1 MGYHVT
7 RVSVGF
13 TGHLVLE
20 KSMKLRWA
28 GHVAIMEVGSKNAY
42 KILEPLGSLN
52 CIVWMHKSIVRSEV
66 EWTSCGTHSV
76 VALGIRYIK
85 HLVVLVRV

>member
-1 MGYHVT
+1 M
-7 RVSVGF
+7 GF

-20 KSMKLRWA
+20 NSMRLRWT

-42 KILEPLGSLN
+42 KILEPLGSLS
-52 CIVWMHKSIVRSEV
+52 CIVWMHKSVVRSEV
-66 EWTSCGTHSV
+66 EWIGCGTHSV
-76 VALGIRYIK
+76 VAFGISYVK

>member
-1 MGYHVT
+1 M
-7 RVSVGF
+7 GF

-20 KSMKLRWA
+20 KSIRLRWA
-28 GHVAIMEVGSKNAY
+28 GHVAIMEVGSKNAK
-42 KILEPLGSLN
+42 KILEPLGSLS
-52 CIVWMHKSIVRSEV
+52 CIVWMHKSVVRSGG

-76 VALGIRYIK
+76 VAVGISYVK

>member
-1 MGYHVT
+1 MGYHIT
-7 RVSVGF
+7 RASMGL
-13 TGHLVLE
+13 TGHLMLE
-20 KSMKLRWA
+20 KSMRLRWA
-28 GHVAIMEVGSKNAY
+28 GHVAIMEVESKNTY

-52 CIVWMHKSIVRSEV
+52 CIVWMHKSVVRSEV

-76 VALGIRYIK
+76 VAFGISYVK